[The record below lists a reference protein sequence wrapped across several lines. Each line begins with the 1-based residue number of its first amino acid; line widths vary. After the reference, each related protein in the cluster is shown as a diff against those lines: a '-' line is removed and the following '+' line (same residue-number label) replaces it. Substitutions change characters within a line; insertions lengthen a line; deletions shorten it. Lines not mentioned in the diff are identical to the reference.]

1 MDRFRTMQS
10 FVRVVR
16 AGSFTLAANQLGL
29 SRALVSRHISDLEG
43 RLGVRLLNR
52 STRALDLTDEGRQYL
67 DFCEQMFRD
76 IELKEDELAAVRAAP
91 AGTLRILAPSSFGSL
106 HIADAAI
113 GFAKVQPRLKISLLL
128 ENTWFRQD
136 DFSQRG
142 LDMALRFAPIRKSTM
157 IAKDIAEFNWVVCA
171 SPDYLARRG
180 RPQKPADL
188 GAHAC
193 LVHSNALPDDHMWR
207 FEGPKSGITV
217 RVTGEMY
224 SNSALALRK
233 AAVAGARHCAG
244 APLCGR
250 RRSGRGDA
258 GEHPQPLPH
267 TLAHAPCNL
276 SRCRDGAGQD
286 RRLRRFSDEMA
297 GHARHRADVLSA
309 PLFVQLSKKLSSC
322 RITTS

>member
-16 AGSFTLAANQLGL
+16 AGSFTLAASQLGL

-128 ENTWFRQD
+128 ENTWFRQE

-142 LDMALRFAPIRKSTM
+142 LDMALRFAPIRKTTM
-157 IAKDIAEFNWVVCA
+157 IAKEIAEFAWVVCA

-188 GAHAC
+188 SAHAC
-193 LVHSNALPDDHMWR
+193 LIHSNALPDDHMWR
-207 FEGPKSGITV
+207 FEGPKGGITV

-233 AAVAGARHCAG
+233 AA
-244 APLCGR
+244 
-250 RRSGRGDA
+250 
-258 GEHPQPLPH
+258 
-267 TLAHAPCNL
+267 
-276 SRCRDGAGQD
+276 
-286 RRLRRFSDEMA
+286 MA
-297 GHARHRADVLSA
+297 GLGIALVPRYVVADDLAAGTLVSILNRFRVPSRMLHAIYPDAETVPA
-309 PLFVQLSKKLSSC
+309 KIGVFVDFLTKWLVT
-322 RITTS
+322 RGIGLTT